1 MRVKSYLIGFIILCV
16 ILLSGCSRMQ
26 LENMNILTTYF
37 VKKEESD
44 IVLGGGVSNV
54 RTLSDSMADK
64 PVSLIYGKGENLSEA
79 EEKLEKSAD
88 HPLFFG
94 GIRAVVIDERYAKDG
109 IFEFVRGLEK
119 DYKLRSESM
128 VFVTEGDPEKIITHK
143 AINDFTGG
151 FAAESLLK
159 ALNDEGKI
167 SYVTLSDLFEMM
179 AVKKAGIAIS
189 VVDTN
194 DDILSFG
201 GYALFNKDGKMIDL
215 ADNEVSEGITLFLN
229 DVAETEFY
237 KDGYKHEI
245 KKINQKLSV
254 KKENGKTLLYVKM
267 EFDSGSA
274 DEKIK
279 RFAEEKITNAI
290 KKAFKKAQDEN
301 CDFLNLYRIY
311 QKKYRYEF
319 EKSGYGGLLK
329 DWEIKTQ
336 ITVK

>member
-1 MRVKSYLIGFIILCV
+1 MRVKSYLIGLVILCV
-16 ILLSGCSRMQ
+16 LLFSGCSRMQ

-37 VKKEESD
+37 IKKEEKG
-44 IVLGGGVSNV
+44 IVVGGGVSNV

-64 PVSLIYGKGENLSEA
+64 PVSLIYGEGETLSSA
-79 EEKLEKSAD
+79 EERLEKSAD

-94 GIRAVVIDERYAKDG
+94 GIRAVVINERYAKDG
-109 IFEFVRGLEK
+109 IFEFIRGLEK

-128 VFVTEGDPEKIITHK
+128 VFITKSDPEKIITHK

-179 AVKKAGIAIS
+179 AVKKAGIAVS
-189 VVDTN
+189 VVETN
-194 DDILSFG
+194 DDILSFE
-201 GYALFNKDGKMIDL
+201 GYALFDKEGKMIGFSSD
-215 ADNEVSEGITLFLN
+215 EVSKGITLFLN
-229 DVAETEFY
+229 AAAKTEFY
-237 KDGYKHEI
+237 KDGYKYEI
-245 KKINQKLSV
+245 KKTKQKLNI
-254 KKENGKTLLYVKM
+254 KKENGKTVLYAVM
-267 EFDSGSA
+267 EFDSGGA
-274 DEKIK
+274 EDKIK
-279 RFAEEKITNAI
+279 RFSEEEILNAI
-290 KKAFKKAQDEN
+290 KKAFEKAQEEN

-319 EKSGYGGLLK
+319 EKDGYGGPLK
-329 DWEIKTQ
+329 DWELKVQ